1 MAERPVRLLSG
12 AELKN
17 ATEQLKK
24 LVEGIH
30 PQDVYKMVAN
40 SGVMY
45 TLVQNDLLK
54 GELAKAAEMPEDIQE
69 QRKCLARA
77 LFLRGKAGDA
87 AAVNAFERHYADAV
101 NSGRITAFQFNVVPW
116 DIPDK
121 VEVSV
126 REKVDGSVDA
136 KLVRR

>member
-1 MAERPVRLLSG
+1 MAEQPTRLLSG

-17 ATEQLKK
+17 ATEQFKRM
-24 LVEGIH
+24 VDGVH
-30 PQDVYKMVAN
+30 PQDVYKIIAN
-40 SGVMY
+40 SGAMF

-54 GELAKAAEMPEDIQE
+54 GELSKAAEMPDDIQD
-69 QRKCLARA
+69 QRRCLARA

-87 AAVNAFERHYADAV
+87 ASVNAFERHYADAV
-101 NSGRITAFQFNVVPW
+101 NSGRITAFHFNIVPW
-116 DIPDK
+116 DVPDK
-121 VEVSV
+121 VEVKV